1 MVRAV
6 HFIVQ
11 LKPKI
16 FTKGVALM
24 TIDFNGKFIHIPDAE
39 IENNMKMLELSQKE
53 AIQTWLEDNGYVE
66 NEIVEILTAKA
77 KANKVLK
84 GAKSEKAMAK
94 ATKSRE
100 RKPDIEKETLIG
112 EISTF
117 LQMYG
122 ANFVKITNKSKIIE
136 FNIGENHY
144 KLDLIRQR
152 PPKKS

>member
-24 TIDFNGKFIHIPDAE
+24 TIDFNGKSIHIPDAE

-77 KANKVLK
+77 KVNKVSK

-94 ATKSRE
+94 TTKPRE
-100 RKPDIEKETLIG
+100 RKPDLEKEDIIHTLA
-112 EISTF
+112 EF
-117 LQMYG
+117 LKSHYESV
-122 ANFVKITNKSKIIE
+122 NITNKSKIIE

-152 PPKKS
+152 PPKKN